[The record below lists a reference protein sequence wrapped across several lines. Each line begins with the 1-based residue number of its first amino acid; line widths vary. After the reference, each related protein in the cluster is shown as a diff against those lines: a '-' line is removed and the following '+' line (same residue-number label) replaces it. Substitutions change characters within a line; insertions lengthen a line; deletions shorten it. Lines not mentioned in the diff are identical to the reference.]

1 MTPTSSRISPFD
13 HGARLVLAA
22 ALMLIYAV
30 ISIGIRF
37 LGRWPKDLR
46 EFYPEDAAL
55 IAAAVGLFNHYLFE
69 VAQYTS
75 LLIAFQFR

>member
-1 MTPTSSRISPFD
+1 MSPTSSRINPFD

-22 ALMLIYAV
+22 ALMLIYSI

-46 EFYPEDAAL
+46 SFYPEDAAL
-55 IAAAVGLFNHYLFE
+55 IAAAVGLLRDYIFVAIAVLILF
-69 VAQYTS
+69 
-75 LLIAFQFR
+75 